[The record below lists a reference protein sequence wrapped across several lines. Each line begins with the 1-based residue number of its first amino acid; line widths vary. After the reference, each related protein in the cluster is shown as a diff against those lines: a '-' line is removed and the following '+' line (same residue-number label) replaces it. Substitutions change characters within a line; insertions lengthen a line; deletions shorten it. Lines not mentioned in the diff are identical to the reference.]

1 MVYTCKIIALCI
13 QQGCPASE
21 EEFSMDV
28 AKFNELNIYTQG
40 LESEHK
46 LHCYQSQCLYVIYK
60 VGR

>member
-13 QQGCPASE
+13 QHGCPASE
-21 EEFSMDV
+21 DEEFSMDV

-46 LHCYQSQCLYVIYK
+46 PHCLSVSMFICDT
-60 VGR
+60 